1 MRAMKAHTYAV
12 AGDKSSARAILRE
25 LKGASPGKYV
35 PSFDIAATHAA
46 LGESDQMLK
55 WLNRACNERNMK
67 VFILNQDPRFD
78 ACRGSS
84 EFKKVVERMG
94 LTEGGR

>member
-1 MRAMKAHTYAV
+1 
-12 AGDKSSARAILRE
+12 
-25 LKGASPGKYV
+25 
-35 PSFDIAATHAA
+35 
-46 LGESDQMLK
+46 MLK

-84 EFKKVVERMG
+84 RIQKSRGTYGPHGVRP
-94 LTEGGR
+94 LTIFLLQPM